1 MPILPLP
8 PATREAAAIEPIAV
22 LDHGFVRLVDH
33 MGDDTAIVAAAR
45 QSYDAADK
53 AGVDLERDAR
63 LIHRLMRDRHT
74 SPFEAVEFVF
84 DIAVPI
90 FVERQW
96 RRHRTWRY
104 FSVNELSGRYRR
116 VAPEFYV
123 PDPAKVGEPSPA
135 DKQTRVFT
143 DAERVSS
150 VASYD
155 SRCRAA
161 FREYEWLLAEGWPR
175 ELARCV
181 LPLATYTRL
190 RLKADLHNLLHFLD
204 LRLDEHAQWEIRQ
217 YAAAILTLI
226 EPIVPVSV
234 KAWRASR
241 GEDGN

>member
-1 MPILPLP
+1 MPTLPLS
-8 PATREAAAIEPIAV
+8 PAAREAAAAEPIPV

-33 MGDDTAIVAAAR
+33 MGDDTAIVSAAR

-53 AGVDLERDAR
+53 AGIDPERDAR

-84 DIAVPI
+84 DVAVPI

-104 FSVNELSGRYRR
+104 FSVNELSARYRR
-116 VAPEFYV
+116 LTPEFYV

-135 DKQTRVFT
+135 DNQARVFT
-143 DAERVSS
+143 DVERAAS
-150 VASYD
+150 VASYEA
-155 SRCRAA
+155 RCRASY
-161 FREYEWLLAEGWPR
+161 REYEWLLDQDWPR

-181 LPLATYTRL
+181 LPLSTYTRL
-190 RLKADLHNLLHFLD
+190 RLKADLHNLLHFLE

-217 YAAAILTLI
+217 YAAAILALI
-226 EPIVPVSV
+226 EPVVPVSV
-234 KAWRASR
+234 RAWRER
-241 GEDGN
+241 QLNGG